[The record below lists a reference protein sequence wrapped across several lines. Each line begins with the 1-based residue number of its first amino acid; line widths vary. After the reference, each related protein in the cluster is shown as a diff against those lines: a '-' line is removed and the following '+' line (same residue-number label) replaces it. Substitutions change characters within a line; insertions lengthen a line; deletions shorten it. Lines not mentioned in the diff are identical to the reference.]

1 VSLAL
6 LTARIYDKPEHVD
19 TIIDNTSSIGKDLF
33 LNENDMKEIQ
43 TNIKATVPLKPIISV
58 KNKEFH
64 ANWVTHTEI
73 KRAQQSNIDNILNQK
88 DEESDAGFGTTVTN
102 EANGFNF
109 GKEDASTISNTNTNI
124 KDAKKKIESKWNDDE
139 DEEDEE
145 IQKILEEKAK
155 NSKNIIQSLT
165 IGEDDNIYRKF
176 INSSLPGVQV
186 ALGNFRMTLN
196 YLKSQLGI
204 NSNYETLKGVMKDL
218 YMSSYSQIQF
228 IPSVPVSELLIRQT
242 KENGVL
248 PQNGLNLRSIN
259 QKLNIAYDFI
269 TENNMPD
276 AMKVFKDILK
286 YSIFFIAA
294 DKTEETRIKEI
305 ISICSEYIYLTRL
318 NMKADEL
325 KSDKVKYA
333 EICCIMTTCK
343 LEVPIHKFLIYKKA
357 KAACK
362 VIKNF
367 ITALVFIKKMLM
379 FEKEVK

>member
-1 VSLAL
+1 
-6 LTARIYDKPEHVD
+6 
-19 TIIDNTSSIGKDLF
+19 
-33 LNENDMKEIQ
+33 
-43 TNIKATVPLKPIISV
+43 
-58 KNKEFH
+58 
-64 ANWVTHTEI
+64 
-73 KRAQQSNIDNILNQK
+73 
-88 DEESDAGFGTTVTN
+88 
-102 EANGFNF
+102 
-109 GKEDASTISNTNTNI
+109 
-124 KDAKKKIESKWNDDE
+124 
-139 DEEDEE
+139 
-145 IQKILEEKAK
+145 
-155 NSKNIIQSLT
+155 
-165 IGEDDNIYRKF
+165 
-176 INSSLPGVQV
+176 
-186 ALGNFRMTLN
+186 MTLN

-379 FEKEVK
+379 FESNFEQAKSEFENFQKIGTNQHNLVFNVNENLPCSKQYFCSQTFTRIDLSMKSLKCPLCQSATVATSKGQICGTCVLCTLGEEVLGLKLLENYE